1 MISFFKR
8 FADLISPRA
17 CPVCGMRMTVTEE
30 VLCASC
36 NRHLPRTFFWEHP
49 LDNEMAKTF
58 WIQIPVE
65 KVAALFY
72 YEAQSE
78 ASRLIYQLKYKGHPE
93 IGEQLGK
100 MTAEEIK
107 ESGFFEGIDILVP
120 VPLTPEREKERGYN
134 QSIEIAMGIHLAT
147 GIPVIS
153 NCLCRKAFAGSQTLK
168 DRRSRQ
174 ENVINAFQLLRP
186 ADLTG
191 KHVLLIDDVVTTGAT
206 LVACGQE
213 VMKAKPRAISI
224 LSLGYTRD

>member
-1 MISFFKR
+1 
-8 FADLISPRA
+8 
-17 CPVCGMRMTVTEE
+17 
-30 VLCASC
+30 
-36 NRHLPRTFFWEHP
+36 
-49 LDNEMAKTF
+49 MAKTF

-100 MTAEEIK
+100 MAVEEMK
-107 ESGFFEGIDILVP
+107 ESGFFEGIDALVP
-120 VPLTPEREKERGYN
+120 IPLTPEREKERGYN
-134 QSIEIAMGIHLAT
+134 QSMEIAMGIHLAT

>member
-1 MISFFKR
+1 MISFFR
-8 FADLISPRA
+8 RLTDLISPRI

-49 LDNEMAKTF
+49 LDNAMAQTC

-65 KVAALFY
+65 KAAALFY

-78 ASRLIYQLKYKGHPE
+78 ASRLIYSLKYKGHPE

-100 MTAEEIK
+100 MAAEEMK
-107 ESGFFEGIDILVP
+107 ESGFFEDIDVLVP
-120 VPLTPEREKERGYN
+120 VPLTEERKKERGYN
-134 QSIEIAMGIHLAT
+134 QSMEIARGIHLVT
-147 GIPVIS
+147 GLPVADSSI
-153 NCLCRKAFAGSQTLK
+153 CRKAFAGSQTLK

-174 ENVINAFQLLRP
+174 ENVAGAFQLTRP
-186 ADLTG
+186 SDIRG

-213 VMKAKPRAISI
+213 VMKAQPRAISI
-224 LSLGYTRD
+224 FSLGYTK

>member
-1 MISFFKR
+1 MISFFSR
-8 FADLISPRA
+8 LTDLISPRA

-30 VLCASC
+30 TLCASC

-49 LDNEMAKTF
+49 LDNEMAQTC

-65 KVAALFY
+65 KAAALFF

-78 ASRLIYQLKYKGHPE
+78 ASRLIYQMKYKGHPE

-100 MTAEEIK
+100 MAAEEMK
-107 ESGFFEGIDILVP
+107 ESGFFEDIDVLVP
-120 VPLTPEREKERGYN
+120 VPLTQEREKERGYN
-134 QSIEIAMGIHLAT
+134 QSEEIAQGIHTVT
-147 GIPVIS
+147 GLPMAAKSIS
-153 NCLCRKAFAGSQTLK
+153 RKAFAGSQTLK

-174 ENVINAFQLLRP
+174 ENVAEAFQLIRP
-186 ADLTG
+186 ADIKG

-213 VMKAKPRAISI
+213 IMKAHPRAISI
-224 LSLGYTRD
+224 FSLGYTK

>member
-1 MISFFKR
+1 
-8 FADLISPRA
+8 
-17 CPVCGMRMTVTEE
+17 MRMTVTEE

-49 LDNEMAKTF
+49 LDNEMAKTC

-65 KVAALFY
+65 KAAALFY

-100 MTAEEIK
+100 MAAEEMK
-107 ESGFFEGIDILVP
+107 ESGFFEGID
-120 VPLTPEREKERGYN
+120 
-134 QSIEIAMGIHLAT
+134 AIHHAT
-147 GIPVIS
+147 GIPVIANS
-153 NCLCRKAFAGSQTLK
+153 LCRKAFAGSQTQK

>member
-1 MISFFKR
+1 M
-8 FADLISPRA
+8 
-17 CPVCGMRMTVTEE
+17 
-30 VLCASC
+30 
-36 NRHLPRTFFWEHP
+36 
-49 LDNEMAKTF
+49 
-58 WIQIPVE
+58 
-65 KVAALFY
+65 
-72 YEAQSE
+72 
-78 ASRLIYQLKYKGHPE
+78 
-93 IGEQLGK
+93 
-100 MTAEEIK
+100 
-107 ESGFFEGIDILVP
+107 
-120 VPLTPEREKERGYN
+120 
-134 QSIEIAMGIHLAT
+134 EIAMGIHLTT